1 MITERTGTASKK
13 VLRILKEQTEASES
27 GTWLRKGMN
36 GGDEA
41 KEIGWVSP
49 AGPCGPW

>member
-1 MITERTGTASKK
+1 MITEGMGTVSTK
-13 VLRILKEQTEASES
+13 VQRILKEQTEASES
-27 GTWLRKGMN
+27 GVWLRKGMN

-41 KEIGWVSP
+41 REICWVSP